1 MRKRLKEIYD
11 HSTLVAKI
19 RYSYLCLLVPFVLFL
34 IFCFYNLWN
43 NNRRYEDMV
52 NSSVMASQ
60 FSLDF
65 QKDFDYETYLLIVGN
80 KTLEESSLHA
90 MLEEAD
96 EIVAG
101 LEELTESQE
110 NRKRLTS
117 VKKYLNNLG
126 TYIGRIEDNIREGNR
141 YEDNIEIWE
150 NDVQIVTSLVGDT
163 MSRYIYYEIRGIQ
176 ESRQQYQDFFVNM
189 IRFSVIAFALILML
203 CLFLSY
209 YIPLSIT
216 RPIRR
221 LTQVTD
227 QVAKGDLTV
236 RSDVTGGLEARVL
249 SDSMNTMI
257 DKINEL
263 LEQVKTEQVRLR
275 KAEFELLQSQINP
288 HFLYNTLD
296 SIIWMAEGR
305 KYEEVV
311 LMTASLARLLR
322 QSISNEDEVVPLA
335 REVEYAK
342 GYLTI
347 QKMRYKDKLEFEIDV
362 EPSILNIPLIKLVLQ
377 PIIENAIYHGLKY
390 KESKGLL
397 QVKGFMKD
405 GNAVLQVIDNGVG
418 MDEETLSHIYDKHKV
433 NYHSNGVGVYNVQK
447 RLKLYYGENYGITY
461 ESEKGVGTTATIT
474 IPGIQEESI

>member
-1 MRKRLKEIYD
+1 MVITGPNHHRFFDTDDEAISLSREIQDYENGTFLGVILVNLNMNKITEICDSFKENTTGALAIVNEAGEKIYLNSSSTGMDIQNLNLKELIETAEQYSE
-11 HSTLVAKI
+11 STFRTRLDGTEYFITKKKMKSTGWNLVHIIPQSWLLADLWKI
-19 RYSYLCLLVPFVLFL
+19 SMLIVTAVAGTLLVTL
-34 IFCFYNLWN
+34 
-43 NNRRYEDMV
+43 
-52 NSSVMASQ
+52 
-60 FSLDF
+60 FSLNRILTNVIRPLKKLERHMGRVSLENLSEKVDITT
-65 QKDFDYETYLLIVGN
+65 DDEIGHLAGN
-80 KTLEESSLHA
+80 FNS
-90 MLEEAD
+90 MLE
-96 EIVAG
+96 
-101 LEELTESQE
+101 
-110 NRKRLTS
+110 
-117 VKKYLNNLG
+117 
-126 TYIGRIEDNIREGNR
+126 RIEN
-141 YEDNIEIWE
+141 
-150 NDVQIVTSLVGDT
+150 L
-163 MSRYIYYEIRGIQ
+163 
-176 ESRQQYQDFFVNM
+176 
-189 IRFSVIAFALILML
+189 
-203 CLFLSY
+203 
-209 YIPLSIT
+209 
-216 RPIRR
+216 
-221 LTQVTD
+221 
-227 QVAKGDLTV
+227 K
-236 RSDVTGGLEARVL
+236 
-249 SDSMNTMI
+249 
-257 DKINEL
+257 
-263 LEQVKTEQVRLR
+263 EQVVEEQEDKR
-275 KAEFELLQSQINP
+275 KYELQALQAQINP